1 MDDTFDVASAKKD
14 SALPDDWRKLFHT
27 PEETVSALDEED
39 ARQWGGWRLQTS
51 NWVLIYEETRNQR
64 RVPIYEI
71 DLERCTTSAALLDWI
86 FQINGKGWG
95 PKAMADLIDAFD
107 DIFYPQKNLC
117 SACNY
122 GGIGKQIDATAY
134 LRARYKKRR
143 GASHV

>member
-1 MDDTFDVASAKKD
+1 MHTLFDNTNDLKD
-14 SALPDDWRKLFHT
+14 STSPDDWRSLFHT
-27 PEETVSALDEED
+27 HEELAAALADSEDRRRWGIWRLETSTWELVNEETHY
-39 ARQWGGWRLQTS
+39 R
-51 NWVLIYEETRNQR
+51 
-64 RVPIYEI
+64 I

-107 DIFYPQKNLC
+107 DIFYPQENLC
-117 SACNY
+117 SGCLC
-122 GGIGKQIDATAY
+122 GGVGKQIDATAY